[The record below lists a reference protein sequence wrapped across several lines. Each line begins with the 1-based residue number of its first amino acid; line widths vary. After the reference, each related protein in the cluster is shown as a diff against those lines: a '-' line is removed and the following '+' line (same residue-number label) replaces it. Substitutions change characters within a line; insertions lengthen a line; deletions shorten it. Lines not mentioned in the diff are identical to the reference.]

1 MKIQTEQLQHLVDKQ
16 TSKVSGRKDTA
27 GFDDLLAREM
37 QEKGSQAATKA
48 TEPQATQATA
58 PPSSG
63 ILGLH
68 SLFATQQ
75 VNPSVSHQELMNT
88 MDGVL
93 NQLDQYAAKL
103 GSPDVSLRS
112 VYEELQ
118 GVGQQM
124 DQLRQTMQAQGTSS
138 PELDALYSEMEILAT
153 TETFKLNRGDYS
165 AG

>member
-1 MKIQTEQLQHLVDKQ
+1 MKIQTEYLQHLGDKE
-16 TSKVSGRKDTA
+16 TSKVSGPKNGA

-37 QEKGSQAATKA
+37 QENTSEVTSSTASQATP
-48 TEPQATQATA
+48 T
-58 PPSSG
+58 PSSG
-63 ILGLH
+63 MLGLH
-68 SLFATQQ
+68 SLLATQQ

-124 DQLRQTMQAQGTSS
+124 DQLRNTMQSQGTSS
-138 PELDALYSEMEILAT
+138 PELDALYSELEVLAT